1 MSKEKIFC
9 FHQEENGK
17 CSVLVGAKCEE
28 CCSSRIQSAEKYLEL
43 LDSLIKYNKDTNPGE
58 YYKLLHERECFL
70 AEHPSLIPT
79 ADDWYKV
86 YLEEKHR
93 GSGGGSSEQDS
104 NSKTSEKQR
113 LKNNIPDSIKISS
126 SKRKEIQ
133 ELTKK
138 WEEEQGIK
146 LPRLSRSSLSHS
158 KPEEYP
164 DDEE

>member
-1 MSKEKIFC
+1 MSKEEIFC
-9 FHQEENGK
+9 YHKNEKGR
-17 CSVLVGAKCEE
+17 CSVLTGVKCSEA
-28 CCSSRIQSAEKYLEL
+28 CSSRIQSAEKYLEL
-43 LDSLIKYNKDTNPGE
+43 LDSLIGYNKGTNPEG

-104 NSKTSEKQR
+104 NNKTSEKQR
-113 LKNNIPDSIKISS
+113 MKNNMSDSVKIPL

-133 ELTKK
+133 EMTKK

-164 DDEE
+164 DEE